1 MSSPRENPDRRTSAD
16 LLVEIGTEELPPQ
29 TLSRLGQ
36 ALGTTLAA
44 ELAGQGLVENPEIS
58 WFATPRRLGARVS
71 GVRRQQPGQTSERR
85 GPALAKAFDEQGE
98 PTPAASGFARSV
110 GVEVGALERLETDK
124 GAWLVHRSSQP
135 GQRAESLVPSCI
147 ENAVNA
153 LPIAK
158 RMRWGSSDAEFVRPV
173 HWLVVLHGS
182 KTIPCRLLDVVSGNR
197 SSGHRFM
204 ARHPVRI
211 RSASSY

>member
-71 GVRRQQPGQTSERR
+71 GVRRQQPEALCVHHALKCIVKDGVFGLLLMNSLDIVVVDFQVVTTCAL
-85 GPALAKAFDEQGE
+85 GDDPA
-98 PTPAASGFARSV
+98 
-110 GVEVGALERLETDK
+110 
-124 GAWLVHRSSQP
+124 H
-135 GQRAESLVPSCI
+135 AE
-147 ENAVNA
+147 
-153 LPIAK
+153 
-158 RMRWGSSDAEFVRPV
+158 D
-173 HWLVVLHGS
+173 
-182 KTIPCRLLDVVSGNR
+182 T
-197 SSGHRFM
+197 
-204 ARHPVRI
+204 
-211 RSASSY
+211 